1 MVGHLTVLKD
11 IKNPTFCAG
20 MLTVAL
26 REGPLPSPH
35 PLCGSP
41 WAVSFVVLDTPGV
54 HGAEEGTHDCLSIK
68 LFCKD
73 EE

>member
-1 MVGHLTVLKD
+1 M
-11 IKNPTFCAG
+11 
-20 MLTVAL
+20 AL

-54 HGAEEGTHDCLSIK
+54 HGAEEGTHDCLSTK
-68 LFCKD
+68 LFGKD
-73 EE
+73 EDLVLTLTVSIYVSNCGM